1 MLVAQLTTAC
11 AQSPPLAASAPPR
24 ALPMAVPVNENG
36 QPIRAAA
43 AAATGDSASL
53 MRDIDAQIGD
63 AACHDDTQ
71 CRSIAIGAKACG
83 GPEIYRAWSTAVSNP
98 DALAAL
104 VTRHQRA
111 QRVDLTGSG
120 RVSNCSI
127 TPDPGAVCRPRA
139 SDGKRVCQPGAQGRA
154 NSGPTQ

>member
-11 AQSPPLAASAPPR
+11 AQPPPPAASAPPR
-24 ALPMAVPVNENG
+24 QLPLAVPVNGND
-36 QPIRAAA
+36 QPMTAAA
-43 AAATGDSASL
+43 AGAKGDSNSL

-63 AACHDDTQ
+63 AACNDDRQ

-83 GPEIYRAWSTAVSNP
+83 GPESYRAWSTAASNP

-104 VTRHQRA
+104 VTRHMQAQRA
-111 QRVDLTGSG
+111 EMPGSG

-127 TPDPGAVCRPRA
+127 PPDPGAVCRPRA
-139 SDGKRVCQPGAQGRA
+139 SDGKRVCQPGAQARG